1 LFKSFQFFNLLF
13 ALQLLFLRFF
23 EVKAAVVQRLEKVLF
38 AAGFPLEDPYLAFLF
53 HRLNALLEPL
63 DENFEGQT
71 WHRPDFVGDHDALRQ
86 VGAFLVHFVDD
97 RQGYAAQ
104 VLDLVGLV

>member
-1 LFKSFQFFNLLF
+1 
-13 ALQLLFLRFF
+13 
-23 EVKAAVVQRLEKVLF
+23 
-38 AAGFPLEDPYLAFLF
+38 
-53 HRLNALLEPL
+53 LEPL

-71 WHRPDFVGDHDALRQ
+71 GHRPDFVGDHDALRQ